1 MLDFH
6 GACSFYRDAYPT
18 IGRQRDLVVCRL
30 GFFLSFSKACFGI
43 TLHCAPVSIL
53 KWMFS
58 SFMFKFV
65 NSSFLSFCD
74 DSSSSRKRSLSVS
87 VSDCFPDLVKLLV
100 VRIWAFG
107 EARGQNDFCFD
118 IYGMWYRMLYILLV
132 CGESHNDH
140 MVFYS
145 VSAVLVLG
153 AVFIVE
159 ALFSDFVFG
168 QG

>member
-1 MLDFH
+1 MTPISVICSNVFLVIVLDFH

-74 DSSSSRKRSLSVS
+74 DSSSPRKRSSSVS

-100 VRIWAFG
+100 VRIWALGETHVGKMIFG
-107 EARGQNDFCFD
+107 LTSMACGTKCFTFS
-118 IYGMWYRMLYILLV
+118 WFVVRATTTTWFFTLFLL
-132 CGESHNDH
+132 C
-140 MVFYS
+140 
-145 VSAVLVLG
+145 
-153 AVFIVE
+153 
-159 ALFSDFVFG
+159 
-168 QG
+168 